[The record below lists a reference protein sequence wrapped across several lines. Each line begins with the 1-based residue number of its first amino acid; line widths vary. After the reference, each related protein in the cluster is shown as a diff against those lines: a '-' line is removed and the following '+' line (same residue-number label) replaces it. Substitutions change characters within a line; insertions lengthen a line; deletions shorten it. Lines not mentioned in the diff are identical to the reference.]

1 VLVAGAVTLLRSRYT
16 RPDDVSFGDANDEP
30 FEGPNDGIPDLSL
43 DVSFGALDSSFSDEA
58 VNRVIHE
65 AIHGVRNGAGTV
77 AVNGSNTVAVNGS
90 NTVAV
95 NGSNTVAV
103 NGATTGDL
111 GIRGRNNEH
120 FLNRYIANRESLGN
134 ESGSSE
140 FRNCFLS
147 GCCPDRERSDTDLTN
162 LSLES
167 DKPFLFNVI

>member
-1 VLVAGAVTLLRSRYT
+1 MLVAGAVTLLRSRYT

-77 AVNGSNTVAVNGS
+77 AVNGSNTVAVNG
-90 NTVAV
+90 
-95 NGSNTVAV
+95 
-103 NGATTGDL
+103 ATTGDL